1 MPGVE
6 WRTYIKNSIDNL
18 AAVVVLWTETSVRS
32 ESVMSEALQAVK
44 QDKLVNSLHGI
55 TQPPYP
61 FHEINGAGLD
71 SWEAGLPH
79 AGWEK
84 LIATL
89 DALIAAKHGE
99 RRPGGLIAAYRSQ
112 LIEVKQ
118 RKAELKTA
126 EGEGAKRLRARTKA
140 VKDCATAQHRVE
152 RFDVQLGELKALNV
166 SKKTLVAAMDELEE
180 AQGQSAAAQQQLAEL
195 DDSNEHAEFQL
206 QGMRDNLN
214 EYLVSIGGSGDAENT
229 FLTPQP
235 VPSEV
240 ADFAEPE
247 PEPVPEIKPQPVPA
261 RPQVVAE
268 PAAAAADSAPAT
280 FAAASTNRSRQ
291 ASPPTFL
298 QRNRMLKAAGLV
310 VVAILLAL
318 ALRSGPTPDAGPQAE
333 EAAPAAS
340 ASAPPNIIIDVTQTP
355 LDAAKAKLGWLLA
368 DNWGFGGKCGAEQLL
383 PIGLSDDGKS
393 LLLGVTARRQS
404 FAIQAIDA
412 GKSVTTKENIYK
424 STGPTSMRVTGRK
437 SGQSAEYS
445 KCDP

>member
-55 TQPPYP
+55 TQPPFP

-112 LIEVKQ
+112 LMEVKQ
-118 RKAELKTA
+118 RKAELKA
-126 EGEGAKRLRARTKA
+126 ADGEGAKRLRARTKA

-152 RFDVQLGELKALNV
+152 RFEVQLGELKALNV

-180 AQGQSAAAQQQLAEL
+180 AQGLAAAAQQQLAEL
-195 DDSNEHAEFQL
+195 DDSNEHAELQL
-206 QGMRDNLN
+206 DGMRDNLN
-214 EYLVSIGGSGDAENT
+214 EYLVSIGGSGDAENSY
-229 FLTPQP
+229 LTPP
-235 VPSEV
+235 PAPTEV

-247 PEPVPEIKPQPVPA
+247 PEPVPQIKPQPVPA

-268 PAAAAADSAPAT
+268 PAAAAAVSAPVT
-280 FAAASTNRSRQ
+280 FAAASTITSKR

-298 QRNRMLKAAGLV
+298 QRYWMLIAAGLV
-310 VVAILLAL
+310 VVVILLAL
-318 ALRSGPTPDAGPQAE
+318 ALSSGPTEEAGPMAE
-333 EAAPAAS
+333 EPAPAAS
-340 ASAPPNIIIDVTQTP
+340 ASVPANIIIDVPQTP
-355 LDAAKAKLGWLLA
+355 FAEAKAKLGWLLA
-368 DNWGFGGKCGAEQLL
+368 DNWVFGDNCAAQQAL
-383 PIGLSDDGKS
+383 PIGLSDDGKR
-393 LLLGVTARRQS
+393 LLLGDAAQRQA
-404 FAIQAIDA
+404 FAIEAIDT
-412 GKSVTTKENIYK
+412 GKSVTTKENTYT

-437 SGQSAEYS
+437 SGKSVEFT